1 MNGWYVNPVG
11 GYGVVTI
18 AAAVLLV
25 VMMLTNREL
34 RRLAPNRRWT
44 LVALRVAVF
53 LLVIAAMLRPTHIY
67 TEIRQRPA
75 TLVVLAD
82 RSKSMQTAD
91 AFGDQTRW
99 DALREVINGSL
110 STLSD
115 MGENVEV
122 KVYTFDRE
130 TSAVDFTG
138 GKLDLGK
145 VADGTQTAIGSAL
158 EDVLKREAG
167 KRLAGVILLSDG
179 AQQAYAPRDV
189 QPQLPARRMND
200 VPAPLYTIT
209 FGQDRS
215 ATQSRDVALSDLV
228 CSPSVF
234 IKNELS
240 VAGTARIEGLVNQPI
255 PVQLLFE
262 TEPGKLEPVATTQLR
277 AKQNG
282 EQIKF
287 EMSFIPQR
295 PGERKLVLRA
305 APQAGERL
313 TTNNELST
321 FVNVLDGGLNVFY
334 MEGDPRAELEF
345 VKRSLGA
352 IAGYQDRFSMVRSTE
367 SEAMAVRFQ

>member
-1 MNGWYVNPVG
+1 MNGWFVNPVG
-11 GYGVVTI
+11 GYGVVT
-18 AAAVLLV
+18 AAAGALLV
-25 VMMLTNREL
+25 VMLLTNREL

-44 LVALRVAVF
+44 LVGLRVAVF
-53 LLVIAAMLRPTHIY
+53 LLVIAAMLRPTRVY
-67 TEIRQRPA
+67 TEIRQKPS

-99 DALREVINGSL
+99 DALRKVIDDSL
-110 STLSD
+110 SRLSD

-130 TSAVDFTG
+130 TTGIDFTN

-145 VADGTQTAIGSAL
+145 TADGTQTAIGSAL

-189 QPQLPARRMND
+189 QPQLPARRLND

-255 PVQLLFE
+255 ALHIAAGVLTGLGVTRLLASVLYGVS
-262 TEPGKLEPVATTQLR
+262 PGDWITFTGVAALLLVVAVAACSVPARRAMKVDPIEALR
-277 AKQNG
+277 Y
-282 EQIKF
+282 E
-287 EMSFIPQR
+287 
-295 PGERKLVLRA
+295 
-305 APQAGERL
+305 
-313 TTNNELST
+313 
-321 FVNVLDGGLNVFY
+321 
-334 MEGDPRAELEF
+334 
-345 VKRSLGA
+345 
-352 IAGYQDRFSMVRSTE
+352 
-367 SEAMAVRFQ
+367 